1 MNTDAF
7 KSKINGIMFSE
18 AKHGLSVFAWL
29 EINGEPKLK
38 KLLIDEE
45 LRNQLIERL
54 DKEIKNHYLSD
65 EMEVDSCDNISD
77 KRRVLYE
84 FQQSEEYKPF
94 AIIEEWRSVTE
105 QYSEKDQDKLRG
117 LLFRVNLNDEAIWLY
132 QRMYNVS
139 LVKRSKSILATIGK
153 TNTYVLLDQDVMR
166 IDSRIDVLVIDNQ
179 FYSSNIGLLQRSFGF
194 DTYVRS
200 EAEKTI
206 KLIDDLNFV
215 SDTAKIM
222 AFGGKESLTNAKKL
236 LKAKSSPVLKM
247 KKKELMKKLKE
258 HPRYKDKIK
267 IQDNK
272 IVITSQKDAAEFI
285 KMLNDDILRSELTGR
300 EYDSPSKHIL
310 EPLSS

>member
-18 AKHGLSVFAWL
+18 AKHGLGVFAWL